1 MLLKTLLVFYGYLSL
16 SFGWI
21 FYLVVFTS
29 FGVVVYSLLKGR
41 DLYETSERFIKTITA
56 LGIADLTLS
65 FFVALFLTTKWI
77 FWG

>member
-41 DLYETSERFIKTITA
+41 DLYETSERFIKTITT
-56 LGIADLTLS
+56 LGITDLTLS
-65 FFVALFLTTKWI
+65 FFVALFLTAKWV

>member
-65 FFVALFLTTKWI
+65 FFVALFLTAKWI

>member
-29 FGVVVYSLLKGR
+29 FGVAVYSLLKGR
-41 DLYETSERFIKTITA
+41 DLYETSERFIKTITT

-65 FFVALFLTTKWI
+65 FFVALFLTAKWI

>member
-65 FFVALFLTTKWI
+65 FFVALFLTAKWV

>member
-1 MLLKTLLVFYGYLSL
+1 MLLKTFLVFYGYLSL

-41 DLYETSERFIKTITA
+41 DLYETSERFIKTITT
-56 LGIADLTLS
+56 LGITDLTLS
-65 FFVALFLTTKWI
+65 FFVALFLTAKWV

>member
-16 SFGWI
+16 SFGWT
-21 FYLVVFTS
+21 FYLVVFVS
-29 FGVVVYSLLKGR
+29 FGVAVYFLLKGK

-65 FFVALFLTTKWI
+65 FFVALFLTAKWI
-77 FWG
+77 FGG